1 MDLCMHVCLPHIY
14 DATPT
19 GFRQVEI
26 RLDYEPDRPNLTDAA
41 DADDDAATSASPPPI
56 PPTPATAAEQPK
68 TVLDINQKVPVYR
81 CSSPI
86 NKTN

>member
-1 MDLCMHVCLPHIY
+1 MNGCLPRVY

-41 DADDDAATSASPPPI
+41 DADAATSASTPPI

-68 TVLDINQKVPVYR
+68 TVLGENEKVPVYR
-81 CSSPI
+81 CSAPKKQ
-86 NKTN
+86 NQ